1 MHQSIGKIL
10 PSDGFTTN
18 KNAQLLSDHYQAL
31 FQLYQPIIGVT
42 ATSLYV
48 TLSTQFQDKQLLSH
62 HHLMQTLDQPLNKI
76 YQARLKCEAIGLLT
90 THQLDNGQHTVYRY
104 QLNLP
109 CTVQRFL
116 NDDLLSQLLYHQI
129 GKDKYEALVKNIKT
143 SEQQPNIEGEDITAH
158 FTDVFHSKKYV
169 SHITENDSIIEPGK
183 PVLDNLEIDWQ
194 WLKKM
199 LDDRMLPANKILSES
214 NCRLIRQM
222 TALYHLTTTQLE
234 KALQWS
240 ISTDHELNRE
250 EFKTACLD
258 LVETISG
265 TTDVVEQREK
275 ITTTNSDQSP
285 KSKQAL
291 FIERM
296 ETISPKELLEDLS
309 NGSRASNQDLKMI
322 AGVMDAQGLNPS
334 VMNVLIHYVMLKTD
348 MKLTKSYLEKIASHW
363 SRKNVKTAQQAIT
376 LAKSEHNKY
385 QQWGQ
390 NYQPKYTKPSNR
402 KEVVP
407 DWFKQQKQARAKKV
421 TNPSSEATEDVS
433 ELLKAFQD
441 KKTNQ

>member
-1 MHQSIGKIL
+1 
-10 PSDGFTTN
+10 
-18 KNAQLLSDHYQAL
+18 
-31 FQLYQPIIGVT
+31 
-42 ATSLYV
+42 
-48 TLSTQFQDKQLLSH
+48 
-62 HHLMQTLDQPLNKI
+62 
-76 YQARLKCEAIGLLT
+76 
-90 THQLDNGQHTVYRY
+90 
-104 QLNLP
+104 
-109 CTVQRFL
+109 
-116 NDDLLSQLLYHQI
+116 
-129 GKDKYEALVKNIKT
+129 
-143 SEQQPNIEGEDITAH
+143 
-158 FTDVFHSKKYV
+158 
-169 SHITENDSIIEPGK
+169 
-183 PVLDNLEIDWQ
+183 
-194 WLKKM
+194 
-199 LDDRMLPANKILSES
+199 
-214 NCRLIRQM
+214 
-222 TALYHLTTTQLE
+222 
-234 KALQWS
+234 
-240 ISTDHELNRE
+240 
-250 EFKTACLD
+250 
-258 LVETISG
+258 
-265 TTDVVEQREK
+265 
-275 ITTTNSDQSP
+275 
-285 KSKQAL
+285 
-291 FIERM
+291 M